1 MSPHVETLDSNT
13 SLLSFPSKPYIS
25 SQILRFSFSRISPFL
40 VVCSDFAG
48 MARNLGFLALL
59 LSLSVCIC
67 RAATFQPISDRHRSA
82 ALELFVPI
90 DGSFGR
96 FDDPDQNPNSIYFV
110 FFIFFFSHVMSGLH
124 VYLRFIYALRCKLL
138 SVYEIHL
145 CTQMW
150 ICQCKI
156 WLLLCEF
163 AFGASSF
170 RFSFLFAMEFWLT
183 FFFFF
188 FDSLLSHQLWID
200 HEICNYYFPFS
211 ICASRHP
218 NMSML

>member
-1 MSPHVETLDSNT
+1 
-13 SLLSFPSKPYIS
+13 
-25 SQILRFSFSRISPFL
+25 
-40 VVCSDFAG
+40 

-59 LSLSVCIC
+59 LSLSLCIC
-67 RAATFQPISDRHRSA
+67 RAATFQQISDRHRSA

-96 FDDPDQNPNSIYFV
+96 FDDPDQNPNSIFR
-110 FFIFFFSHVMSGLH
+110 FFHIFFSHVMSGLH
-124 VYLRFIYALRCKLL
+124 VYLRFIYALRCKWLC
-138 SVYEIHL
+138 VYEIHL

-163 AFGASSF
+163 AFGASSV

-188 FDSLLSHQLWID
+188 WFT
-200 HEICNYYFPFS
+200 S
-211 ICASRHP
+211 IASTLNIRWC
-218 NMSML
+218 L